1 MSDLDWF
8 ARQVEMMERKPED
21 VCLEADI
28 PLSGKTVDGAE
39 YKILRDPFG
48 GWNVWII
55 EPIEDDYEG
64 RNRVFHGSLNE
75 CKNYVYWNMEVADNA

>member
-1 MSDLDWF
+1 MNALDWLDN
-8 ARQVEMMERKPED
+8 QIQMMERKSQQ
-21 VCLEADI
+21 DI
-28 PLSGKTVDGAE
+28 ALDFEGDLPLSGKTVDGAE

-64 RNRVFHGSLNE
+64 HNRVFHGSLNE
-75 CKNYVYWNMEVADNA
+75 CKNYVYWNMEV